1 MKDISKL
8 PKWAQDEITSL
19 TDRVEVLKGKLEY
32 VTGLSDTNTFIMD
45 GINKIPLP
53 KNSVIDFR
61 IGDNQQNKVSVYIRK
76 EGVIDINT
84 DARDGSMVIM
94 PRAANSFYIDFKK

>member
-19 TDRVEVLKGKLEY
+19 TNKVEFLQERLKE
-32 VTGLSDTNTFIMD
+32 VTGVKDTNTFIMD

-61 IGDNQQNKVSVYIRK
+61 VGDKQQNKVSVYIRR